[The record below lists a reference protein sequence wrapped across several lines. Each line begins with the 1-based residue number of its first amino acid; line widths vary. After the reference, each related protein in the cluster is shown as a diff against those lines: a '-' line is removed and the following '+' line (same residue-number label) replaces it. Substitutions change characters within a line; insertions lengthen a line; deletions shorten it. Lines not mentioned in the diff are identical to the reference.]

1 MRLNQQRVKLQQL
14 MEKLQQTHFNSS
26 SALLQGWRIN
36 LGLWDTSPELTAIII
51 YTDCVTRVVLLWWW
65 RRRRRWWWWRWWWLR
80 WASAGWS
87 ESSTAP
93 RTAPRLSRL
102 SPLTDD
108 QQEPL
113 RVNPHT
119 ELTAHWQRRE
129 NSGEMLTIKT
139 LAALSSCEITS
150 GAPTAA
156 IMVVLQWRAM
166 HCIVGLSSTSGQ
178 WVYGHFLPDSSDAP
192 LTGYVI
198 HMALT
203 GCYTFCSFCCN

>member
-1 MRLNQQRVKLQQL
+1 
-14 MEKLQQTHFNSS
+14 MEKLQQTHLNSF
-26 SALLQGWRIN
+26 SALFQGWRIK
-36 LGLWDTSPELTAIII
+36 LGLWDPPAELTAVII
-51 YTDCVTRVVLLWWW
+51 YVNFVIRVVLLWRWRWRW
-65 RRRRRWWWWRWWWLR
+65 RRRWWWLR

-93 RTAPRLSRL
+93 RTAPRLSRV
-102 SPLTDD
+102 SPLTDE
-108 QQEPL
+108 QQDPL

-119 ELTAHWQRRE
+119 ELTAHGQRCE

-166 HCIVGLSSTSGQ
+166 HCIVGLSGTSGQ
-178 WVYGHFLPDSSDAP
+178 WVYGHFLADSSDTP
-192 LTGYVI
+192 LKV
-198 HMALT
+198 M
-203 GCYTFCSFCCN
+203 